1 MLRVQLVCDVREAVS
16 RLVRQSLLEPVR
28 RVVVQLSVL
37 AMPSLFGQALR
48 PVTPQT
54 EQGQVL

>member
-1 MLRVQLVCDVREAVS
+1 MLLPVS
-16 RLVRQSLLEPVR
+16 VSGEPLLEPVQ